1 MTPSDYLKFRDD
13 LGNSSGFQSFQNR
26 MIEYSL
32 GYKTTHALKFM
43 KRSKYI
49 SAVENTTRTTKYL

>member
-32 GYKTTHALKFM
+32 GYKTTHALKIYE
-43 KRSKYI
+43 KTQIYI
-49 SAVENTTRTTKYL
+49 SS